1 MTVQRF
7 FMKVF
12 PYIKNKFFLT
22 TAFFIVWVIFFD
34 QYNLVSRV
42 KNNQKLS
49 QLEKEKK
56 HYINEIE
63 KNTRMLNELKGDN
76 ETLEK
81 FAREQYLMKKN
92 NEDIYLVIEE

>member
-1 MTVQRF
+1 MSVKDF
-7 FMKVF
+7 FVRIF
-12 PYIKNKFFLT
+12 PFIKSKFVLT

-49 QLEKEKK
+49 QLEKERT
-56 HYINEIE
+56 HYINEID
-63 KNTRMLNELKGDN
+63 KNTRMLKELKGDN

-81 FAREQYLMKKN
+81 FAREQYLMKKS